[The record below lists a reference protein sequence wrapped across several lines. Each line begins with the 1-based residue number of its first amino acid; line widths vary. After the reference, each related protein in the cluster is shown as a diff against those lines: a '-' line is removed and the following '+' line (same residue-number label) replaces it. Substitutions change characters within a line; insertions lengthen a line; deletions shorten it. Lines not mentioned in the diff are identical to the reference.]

1 MVKCAL
7 WEDQCGNGL
16 KACENENESWV
27 EHLGESLSNKGEEGW
42 WLILGQ
48 S

>member
-7 WEDQCGNGL
+7 WKDQCGNGL
-16 KACENENESWV
+16 KACKSGGWI
-27 EHLGESLSNKGEEGW
+27 EHLGESLSNQGEEGW
-42 WLILGQ
+42 WPILGQ